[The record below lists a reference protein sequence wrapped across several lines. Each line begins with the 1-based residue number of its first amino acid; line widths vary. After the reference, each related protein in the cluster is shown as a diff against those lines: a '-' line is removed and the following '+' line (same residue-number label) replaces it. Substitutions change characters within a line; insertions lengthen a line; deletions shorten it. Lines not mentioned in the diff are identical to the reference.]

1 MAIGIS
7 TLLKSF
13 DTGSDM
19 TSDEIREAF
28 LSYFESKG
36 HLRVASSSLIPVGD
50 PTLLL
55 TNAGMVQF
63 KLYFTGEAAPPNK
76 RLTSSQKSFRTVDID
91 EVGDAIHLTL
101 FEMLGNFSIGDYF
114 KKEAIDFALEFV
126 TSRLGLSKERFVAT
140 IYVDDEESFELWL
153 QAGIPAERLYR
164 FGDEENWWGPAGSE
178 GPCGPCSELSYD
190 FGSDRGCGNSDCAP
204 NCTRTMKESGDA
216 CDRFVEIWN
225 LVFMQFYHHL
235 DETRAP
241 LPAPSVDTGMGLE
254 RTATVMQGVSTFY
267 ETDLFKPLIGKVE
280 ELSGKRYGT
289 DRETDYAIDVVAEH
303 ARSSTFLIADGV
315 VPGNEGRGYV
325 LRRVIRRAI
334 RHGQRL
340 GLEQAFLGEIATVAV
355 EKMGDV
361 YPELRNH
368 QEMILTVLRLEEER
382 FQQAFQNGYSLLTD
396 ALQVKL
402 TGNLPPPTGS
412 VTARILPGEV
422 VFRLWDTYG
431 FPVEMTQE
439 IAREHG
445 VEVDLEGFER
455 EMDAQ
460 RQRARSTAQFGGDRS
475 KTRVYESMGLG
486 ATRFLGYQQL
496 TASSVVVGLISGGQV
511 ASEISDDQDCEVVLV
526 ETPFYAEGGGQVG
539 DAGELVG
546 PSGKIEVH
554 DTQMVMP
561 DVIVHFGKVA
571 QGSVAVGDT
580 MDAYVDPIR
589 REDTARNHTATHL
602 LHAALRQVLGAHV
615 RQAGSL
621 VAPDRL
627 RFDFTHV
634 EPLTQDEIWQ
644 VQWLVNEKIRQNVS
658 VLKAE
663 DSYASA
669 IKRGALAFFGDKY
682 GEDVRLI
689 EIANGGTFSFEVCGG
704 THVGHTGE
712 VGAVYIL
719 GESSIGAGM
728 RRLEAVSGRAAEKL
742 VRERFGREDRL
753 LLKLQTTPPDLEN
766 RVQSLLDE
774 LDGLR
779 REKEA
784 VETRLSLK
792 AAEGLLASKQEVN
805 GVTVL
810 AARATAPNVDALRQI
825 GDWLRDKLG
834 SAVVVL
840 GSVVNDRPILV
851 AMVTPD
857 LVAKGFDASEIVKDA
872 AKAIQG
878 GGGGQPDVAQAGGR
892 RADKLDEALKLV
904 PGLVREKSAAS

>member
-1 MAIGIS
+1 
-7 TLLKSF
+7 
-13 DTGSDM
+13 
-19 TSDEIREAF
+19 
-28 LSYFESKG
+28 
-36 HLRVASSSLIPVGD
+36 
-50 PTLLL
+50 
-55 TNAGMVQF
+55 
-63 KLYFTGEAAPPNK
+63 
-76 RLTSSQKSFRTVDID
+76 
-91 EVGDAIHLTL
+91 
-101 FEMLGNFSIGDYF
+101 
-114 KKEAIDFALEFV
+114 
-126 TSRLGLSKERFVAT
+126 
-140 IYVDDEESFELWL
+140 
-153 QAGIPAERLYR
+153 
-164 FGDEENWWGPAGSE
+164 
-178 GPCGPCSELSYD
+178 
-190 FGSDRGCGNSDCAP
+190 
-204 NCTRTMKESGDA
+204 
-216 CDRFVEIWN
+216 
-225 LVFMQFYHHL
+225 
-235 DETRAP
+235 
-241 LPAPSVDTGMGLE
+241 
-254 RTATVMQGVSTFY
+254 
-267 ETDLFKPLIGKVE
+267 
-280 ELSGKRYGT
+280 
-289 DRETDYAIDVVAEH
+289 
-303 ARSSTFLIADGV
+303 
-315 VPGNEGRGYV
+315 
-325 LRRVIRRAI
+325 
-334 RHGQRL
+334 
-340 GLEQAFLGEIATVAV
+340 
-355 EKMGDV
+355 
-361 YPELRNH
+361 
-368 QEMILTVLRLEEER
+368 
-382 FQQAFQNGYSLLTD
+382 
-396 ALQVKL
+396 
-402 TGNLPPPTGS
+402 
-412 VTARILPGEV
+412 
-422 VFRLWDTYG
+422 
-431 FPVEMTQE
+431 
-439 IAREHG
+439 
-445 VEVDLEGFER
+445 
-455 EMDAQ
+455 
-460 RQRARSTAQFGGDRS
+460 
-475 KTRVYESMGLG
+475 
-486 ATRFLGYQQL
+486 
-496 TASSVVVGLISGGQV
+496 VGLISDDEVVNQVNEGQDV
-511 ASEISDDQDCEVVLV
+511 EVVLLQ
-526 ETPFYAEGGGQVG
+526 TPFYAEGGGQIG
-539 DAGELVG
+539 DAGDI
-546 PSGKIEVH
+546 SGDSGRIAVT
-554 DTQMVMP
+554 DTQEVMP
-561 DVIVHFGKVA
+561 GLIVQFGKVA
-571 QGSVAVGDT
+571 RGSVSLGETV
-580 MDAYVDPIR
+580 DAYVDPIR

-602 LHAALRQVLGAHV
+602 LHAALRQVLGLHV